1 MAKCPFCGA
10 EISTPVSYKAE
21 CPSCSRMIHS
31 CVCCSF
37 YSPSSHYGCKESVDE
52 LVWDKERSNF
62 CDYFRLSEKAAGAK
76 SVPGQKTEAEKSR
89 EKLAKL
95 FDF

>member
-52 LVWDKERSNF
+52 PVWDKERSNF
-62 CDYFRLSEKAAGAK
+62 CDYFRLTEKASAGKDDERAR
-76 SVPGQKTEAEKSR
+76 KSR
-89 EKLAKL
+89 EALKNL
-95 FDF
+95 FNF

>member
-37 YSPSSHYGCKESVDE
+37 YSPSSHYGCRESVDE
-52 LVWDKERSNF
+52 PVWDKERSNF
-62 CDYFRLSEKAAGAK
+62 CDYFRLTDKAAQGAQK
-76 SVPGQKTEAEKSR
+76 SKSEDAR
-89 EKLAKL
+89 KKLAKL

>member
-1 MAKCPFCGA
+1 MALCPSCGA
-10 EISTPVSYKAE
+10 EVSTPVSFTAE
-21 CPSCSRMIHS
+21 CPSCGKMLHS
-31 CVCCSF
+31 CVCCAF

-52 LVWDKERSNF
+52 PVWDKERSNF
-62 CDYFRLSEKAAGAK
+62 CDWFRLSDKAPSGDAK
-76 SVPGQKTEAEKSR
+76 GKSEADKAR